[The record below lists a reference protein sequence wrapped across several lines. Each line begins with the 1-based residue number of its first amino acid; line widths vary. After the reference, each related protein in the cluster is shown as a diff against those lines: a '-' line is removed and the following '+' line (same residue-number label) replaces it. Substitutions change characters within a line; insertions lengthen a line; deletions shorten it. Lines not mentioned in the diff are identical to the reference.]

1 MALEILAYEITLVL
15 SAMVL
20 VFWVAYCLMLYSQL
34 KHGTVRKD
42 WWISMVFYVGIGL
55 LVLGNLVLAL
65 SKIYATQSGEDASIL
80 INLISMLLFLVAFY
94 LRMQHALRV
103 QSFSEPKSGREK
115 SGKTRTRKH

>member
-1 MALEILAYEITLVL
+1 MVHETLAYEITLVL
-15 SAMVL
+15 SAL
-20 VFWVAYCLMLYSQL
+20 VFIFWVSYCLMLYSQL

-65 SKIYATQSGEDASIL
+65 SKIYATQSGEDASVL
-80 INLISMLLFLVAFY
+80 INLISMLIFLFAFY

-103 QSFSEPKSGREK
+103 QKLVEPKDSRQK
-115 SGKTRTRKH
+115 VKAGKRRR